1 MKRLFVGMLAA
12 AAIASPALAADS
24 NNNFKA
30 GDMMVR
36 MRGVLVAPDVGSSV
50 SPVGGRVHV
59 NNSVV
64 PELDGTYFFT
74 PNVSAE
80 LIAAVTRHN
89 VNATAAGGIN
99 AGSAWLLPPTLTL
112 QYHFNQLQQVKPYI
126 GAGVNYTHFFNED
139 GGALKD
145 VKYEDSFGGALQAG
159 VDVPLGNNTYANFD
173 VKKVFISTT
182 AKFSPSGVKANV
194 DLDPWLIG
202 VGVGYKF

>member
-1 MKRLFVGMLAA
+1 M
-12 AAIASPALAADS
+12 
-24 NNNFKA
+24 
-30 GDMMVR
+30 
-36 MRGVLVAPDVGSSV
+36 
-50 SPVGGRVHV
+50 
-59 NNSVV
+59 
-64 PELDGTYFFT
+64 
-74 PNVSAE
+74 
-80 LIAAVTRHN
+80 TRHN

-112 QYHFNQLQQVKPYI
+112 QYHFNQMQQVKPYV

-139 GGALKD
+139 GGALHD

-159 VDVPLGNNTYANFD
+159 VDVPLGTNTYANLD

-182 AKFSPSGVKANV
+182 AKFAPSGVKANV